1 MPVYADHLRKIIKQG
16 VSRKDNP
23 EKPLEGFKIAVD
35 PGNGGG
41 GFFATDV
48 LAPLGADV
56 SGGCCVTAEAVA
68 CMHSHAGGLPLED
81 IKADILSGVTFI
93 V

>member
-1 MPVYADHLRKIIKQG
+1 MPAVQVDFMPVYADHLRKIIKLG
-16 VSRKDNP
+16 VSRKENF

-56 SGGCCVTAEAVA
+56 SGGCYVTAEAAA
-68 CMHSHAGGLPLED
+68 CMHSHASGQPLED
-81 IKADILSGVTFI
+81 IKLTP
-93 V
+93 

>member
-16 VSRKDNP
+16 VARKDNP

-48 LAPLGADV
+48 LAPLGANV
-56 SGGCCVTAEAVA
+56 SGGCYVTAEAVA
-68 CMHSHAGGLPLED
+68 RMHSHAGAMPLTAS
-81 IKADILSGVTFI
+81 KLTY
-93 V
+93 